1 VFPSS
6 AVREAV
12 TDNMAGA
19 QIRYDGHNRKRK
31 HKQKKKEQL
40 TKVFYVIKGSK
51 TYRTDT
57 STRAKIKWTMQPRLA
72 RLA

>member
-19 QIRYDGHNRKRK
+19 QIRYDGQ
-31 HKQKKKEQL
+31 QKKEKTNRRKKQL
-40 TKVFYVIKGSK
+40 TRVFYVIKGSK
-51 TYRTDT
+51 TYQTET
-57 STRAKIKWTMQPRLA
+57 SARDKIKWTMQPRLA